1 MPKHFTAEQFAVSAA
16 VGDLLTQKSFGGDT
30 QAWHTYQDTVLSK
43 LHPGALPAGN
53 ASRPDV
59 WKAAARHL
67 KKIEAERKK
76 VADADADA
84 DRKKLKVSTRWQK
97 KHVPDLFDAKL
108 GSPRPSA
115 CGTHVVW
122 QLSARFR
129 RVDIYGEYSYSC
141 TPEDVRY
148 DLPPSEG
155 ESDEEAKMRADR
167 HRHREQVAL
176 QWIVKGYKRQPFQV
190 HKKRKTK

>member
-1 MPKHFTAEQFAVSAA
+1 MPKHFTAEQFAASAA
-16 VGDLLTQKSFGGDT
+16 VGELLTQKSFGGDT
-30 QAWHTYQDTVLSK
+30 QAWHTYQDTVHSK

-53 ASRPDV
+53 ASRPDL

-67 KKIEAERKK
+67 NKIEAERKK

-122 QLSARFR
+122 QLSAQMNTPYDGTYYC
-129 RVDIYGEYSYSC
+129 RVV
-141 TPEDVRY
+141 EDVRY

-190 HKKRKTK
+190 HKKRKTQ